1 MVKTLQSDPNWTLQ
15 GGGGLW
21 LKGKVRPWIVQLSS
35 AHVRTNEKLTK
46 YREKGNISRGLL
58 SSMLRSTGGYY
69 GKIGEILYEGLFATC
84 KYCKPTR
91 KKERWTKEGGWH
103 KLVRLVILH
112 FEAVC
117 LPGRSI
123 TLFFLN
129 PPMKSHSGRCKFWL
143 VGTNFQSSMKLV
155 ENAMQNRGP
164 LVHPHFLQAKGKAEV
179 EEYRGRTEK
188 ASESEDL
195 IWSVRIIFPS
205 TSGSLY
211 RKMSMYP
218 DLSRLILTF
227 TASPDVAYV
236 IAWLR

>member
-1 MVKTLQSDPNWTLQ
+1 M
-15 GGGGLW
+15 
-21 LKGKVRPWIVQLSS
+21 
-35 AHVRTNEKLTK
+35 RTNEKLTK

-112 FEAVC
+112 FETVC

-123 TLFFLN
+123 TLFFESANEEPQWPMQILASRHKFPKLN
-129 PPMKSHSGRCKFWL
+129 ETCRECNAESRTISASSLSAGKRGSGSGGIKR
-143 VGTNFQSSMKLV
+143 
-155 ENAMQNRGP
+155 QNRKSERERRLNMEYENYFFFQLPIQAHLGASIERCQCILIYLGSSYLSQHR
-164 LVHPHFLQAKGKAEV
+164 LV
-179 EEYRGRTEK
+179 
-188 ASESEDL
+188 
-195 IWSVRIIFPS
+195 
-205 TSGSLY
+205 
-211 RKMSMYP
+211 
-218 DLSRLILTF
+218 
-227 TASPDVAYV
+227 VAYV